1 MSTYDI
7 QNSKHPKMVQHHFA
21 GKKGTLG
28 RGQRIWQIVD
38 SGGRSLGFPEWYL
51 GGDLKTMVALHQ
63 GETFVP
69 QAEFSLSN
77 LGNVSTQDAEVIHKQ
92 AYGGEFPYCTDAH
105 LIHYPPNLQQSLQT
119 QLPDHEDQYRSLFPI
134 IP

>member
-21 GKKGTLG
+21 GTKGTIG

-51 GGDLKTMVALHQ
+51 GGDLKAMVALHQ

-69 QAEFSLSN
+69 QAEFSLR
-77 LGNVSTQDAEVIHKQ
+77 LVLKKTVFLRGRV
-92 AYGGEFPYCTDAH
+92 
-105 LIHYPPNLQQSLQT
+105 
-119 QLPDHEDQYRSLFPI
+119 R
-134 IP
+134 

>member
-1 MSTYDI
+1 MT
-7 QNSKHPKMVQHHFA
+7 SKTRPMVQHHFA
-21 GKKGTLG
+21 GTKGTLG

-38 SGGRSLGFPEWYL
+38 SGGHSLGFPEWYL

-63 GETFVP
+63 GEIFVP

-92 AYGGEFPYCTDAH
+92 ACGGEFPYCTDA
-105 LIHYPPNLQQSLQT
+105 LS
-119 QLPDHEDQYRSLFPI
+119 
-134 IP
+134 